1 VQPRFVGRA
10 IVTVKVGTY
19 LGDPPMLV
27 HTSLTGPF
35 PRSEAL
41 VQATRD
47 LDRGRTTPEAVDELF
62 DRTEREVLALE
73 ERLGVDAVTGGY
85 LRWADLF
92 RPFAESW
99 GGFTVG
105 PVTRWF
111 ETNTFYRQPI
121 LHAPPQRVP
130 GAVAARL
137 PAAASAGGAK
147 RAKVILPGPY
157 TFAGLLDNRSG
168 ETLEGLTQR
177 LGRLLA
183 EEVKDLAHAGHA
195 VFQFQEPL
203 LVTKPPEGATA
214 ESVVAAYKSLA
225 PSLQGST
232 SIVWTYFADALPAF
246 PLLGR
251 LPVDVIGVDL
261 AETDAQDIPALPD
274 HKSIGLGCIDPRTTL
289 VEDPH
294 EVARIVR
301 RLSHRLRPPSIWLGP
316 GGPLDLLPWEPAT
329 RKLHLLPGAQ
339 RAIADHDGGR

>member
-1 VQPRFVGRA
+1 
-10 IVTVKVGTY
+10 
-19 LGDPPMLV
+19 MLV
-27 HTSLTGPF
+27 RTGLTGPF

-47 LDRGRTTPEAVDELF
+47 LDRGRTTSEAVEELYA
-62 DRTEREVLALE
+62 RTEQEVVQLE
-73 ERLGVDAVTGGY
+73 ERVGVDQITGGY

-92 RPFAESW
+92 RPFAETW

-121 LHAPPQRVP
+121 LHAPPERVA

-137 PAAASAGGAK
+137 PPATRGENARRS
-147 RAKVILPGPY
+147 KVILPGPY

-168 ETLEGLTQR
+168 ETTEALSHR

-183 EEVKDLAHAGHA
+183 EEVRELRGLGYS

-203 LVTKPPEGATA
+203 LVAHPPDGAKA
-214 ESVVAAYKSLA
+214 EAVVAAYRSLGEA
-225 PSLQGST
+225 LDGAT
-232 SIVWTYFADALPAF
+232 SIVWTFFGDARPAL

-251 LPVDVIGVDL
+251 LPVQVIGIDL
-261 AETDAQDIPALPD
+261 AETDARDLPALPERRG
-274 HKSIGLGCIDPRTTL
+274 IGLGCLDPRTTL
-289 VEDPH
+289 VEDPA
-294 EVARIVR
+294 EVVRIARQVAER
-301 RLSHRLRPPSIWLGP
+301 WRPPTLWLGP

-329 RKLHLLPGAQ
+329 RKLHLLAAAQ
-339 RAIADHDGGR
+339 QALASEGGR

>member
-1 VQPRFVGRA
+1 
-10 IVTVKVGTY
+10 
-19 LGDPPMLV
+19 MLV
-27 HTSLTGPF
+27 RTSLTGPF

-47 LDRGRTTPEAVDELF
+47 LDRGRTTPDAVDELF
-62 DRTEREVLALE
+62 DRTEREVVQLE
-73 ERLGVDAVTGGY
+73 ERLGLDFLTGGY
-85 LRWADLF
+85 LRWADVF
-92 RPFAESW
+92 RPFAETW

-130 GAVAARL
+130 GAIAQRL
-137 PAAASAGGAK
+137 PASAIAGGAK

-157 TFAGLLDNRSG
+157 TFAGMLDNRSG
-168 ETLEGLTQR
+168 ETTEGLTQR

-183 EEVKDLAHAGHA
+183 EEVKDLAKLGYP

-225 PSLQGST
+225 QSFDGAT
-232 SIVWTYFADALPAF
+232 SIVWTYFADARPAF

-251 LPVDVIGVDL
+251 LPVDVIGIDL
-261 AETDAQDIPALPD
+261 AETDPQEIPALPD
-274 HKSIGLGCIDPRTTL
+274 RKSIGLGCVDPRTTL
-289 VEDPH
+289 VEEPH

-301 RLSHRLRPPSIWLGP
+301 SVSDRLRPPSIWLGP

-329 RKLHLLPGAQ
+329 RKLHLLPGAR
-339 RAIADHDGGR
+339 RAIADAEGGH

>member
-1 VQPRFVGRA
+1 
-10 IVTVKVGTY
+10 
-19 LGDPPMLV
+19 MLV
-27 HTSLTGPF
+27 RTSLTGPF

-47 LDRGRTTPEAVDELF
+47 LDRGRTTPEAVDELY
-62 DRTEREVLALE
+62 DRTEREVVQLE
-73 ERLGVDAVTGGY
+73 ERLGVDYLTGGY

-137 PAAASAGGAK
+137 PQAAIPGGAK
-147 RAKVILPGPY
+147 RAKIILPGPY

-168 ETLEGLTQR
+168 ETTEGLTQR

-183 EEVKDLAHAGHA
+183 EEVRDLVKAGYG

-203 LVTKPPEGATA
+203 LVTRPPEGPTA
-214 ESVVAAYKSLA
+214 ESVVAAYSSLA
-225 PSLQGST
+225 HSFDGAT
-232 SIVWTYFADALPAF
+232 SIVWTYFGDARRAF
-246 PLLGR
+246 GVLGR
-251 LPVDVIGVDL
+251 LPVDVIGIDL
-261 AETDAQDIPALPD
+261 AETDPHEIPALPD
-274 HKSIGLGCIDPRTTL
+274 RKGIGLGCIDPRTTL
-289 VEDPH
+289 VEEPH

-301 RLSHRLRPPSIWLGP
+301 SVSDRLRPPSIWLGP

-329 RKLHLLPGAQ
+329 RKLHLLPGA
-339 RAIADHDGGR
+339 RKAIADAEGAR